1 MEYNQQEVISIK
13 EFAKRAGV
21 SKQAIYS
28 QLESRLQPYVVN
40 LNNQKMIKI
49 EALEKFYSS
58 QVEQSSQ
65 SSFNQVEQPKP
76 QEQEKDSID
85 KVLEVLA
92 RQLEEKDRQIE
103 QLNKHLEGAY
113 KVIEQQS
120 ILLDQQ
126 QKLNLIDKK
135 EDIKEMAAT
144 ANATP
149 AAPMEEAEQEQP
161 PKKKW
166 FKFFSK

>member
-1 MEYNQQEVISIK
+1 MEHNQQEVISIK

-28 QLESRLQPYVVN
+28 QLESRLKPYVVN

-76 QEQEKDSID
+76 QKQEKDSID

-92 RQLEEKDRQIE
+92 KQLEEKDKQIE

-144 ANATP
+144 ANANP
-149 AAPMEEAEQEQP
+149 AAPMKESEQEQP

-166 FKFFSK
+166 FNFFSK